1 MKKEM
6 EKGETAQSGKEHIC
20 LSCGKPYD
28 SWEVL
33 TRDFGGEIGVVTF
46 CPHCKEEVN

>member
-1 MKKEM
+1 MRES
-6 EKGETAQSGKEHIC
+6 EERKEHIC
-20 LSCGKPYD
+20 ESCGKPYD

-33 TRDFGGEIGVVTF
+33 KRNFGGEVGGVTF